1 MATDFGKGIDRI
13 PEMMQNLFN
22 LAMKRENEL
31 PEDFTIFAVREPLN
45 AGRKLRTTSM
55 VEFQNKELKK
65 RIRF

>member
-1 MATDFGKGIDRI
+1 
-13 PEMMQNLFN
+13 MMQNLFN

-45 AGRKLRTTSM
+45 AGRKFRTTSM